1 MELERGVYMD
11 ASTTLANTQALVIW
25 TMLGFLLV
33 WMVIFAV
40 LAFYPY
46 GIERE
51 QSEQRATSSSTFPVT
66 PVPLMLHVPPSPPVA
81 QPVKTGGYDTD
92 EMEAISMK

>member
-1 MELERGVYMD
+1 MD
-11 ASTTLANTQALVIW
+11 ASITLANTQALIIW
-25 TMLGFLLV
+25 TMLGLLLV

-51 QSEQRATSSSTFPVT
+51 QSEQEATSSSTFPVT
-66 PVPLMLHVPPSPPVA
+66 PVPTMLHVAASPPVV
-81 QPVKTGGYDTD
+81 QPVKTGRYDTD
-92 EMEAISMK
+92 EMEAISIR